1 MIINKS
7 KKGFSLIELLVVVA
21 IIGILAA
28 VGVVAYNGYTKNA
41 KINASKTNHKTV
53 VNFITLSFA
62 KCEIGEELILKYSY
76 DVNSHKLTYTSD
88 LCSYVLASDVAKMRS
103 AFANHFNAPPW
114 CNPYGMLHNSG
125 TCQEAVADGGSVGH
139 GKLGETQII
148 NLSTEPTLII
158 DTQIAENEFLNN
170 VFKLP

>member
-1 MIINKS
+1 MFN

-28 VGVVAYNGYTKNA
+28 VGVVAYNGYTKGA
-41 KINASKTNHKTV
+41 KRNASISNHKTV

-62 KCEIGEELILKYSY
+62 KCEIGEELIIKYSY
-76 DVNSHKLTYTSD
+76 DVNSRKLTYTSD
-88 LCSYVLASDVAKMRS
+88 LCPYVLASDVGNMS
-103 AFANHFNAPPW
+103 EAFRNHFNAPRW
-114 CNPYGMLHNSG
+114 CNPYGWKESSG
-125 TCQEAVADGGSVGH
+125 LCQQAIGSGQVGDGPL
-139 GKLGETQII
+139 GKTRIVH
-148 NLSTEPTLII
+148 TPTTGTTLVI